1 MVYPVRKNGV
11 SPRSGGETCSV
22 LSSISKL
29 VYFKEFFTAIMQG
42 RSDYENLLT
51 MTIGIIKKMI

>member
-22 LSSISKL
+22 LSRLYKAGAL
-29 VYFKEFFTAIMQG
+29 MMREYFLG
-42 RSDYENLLT
+42 R
-51 MTIGIIKKMI
+51 K